1 MTTQLVVFAVVC
13 IYSPAVQ
20 AVLDETEIEYW
31 EPGGDVYEG
40 EELTLYVK
48 TAEDQEA
55 LIAAITEAQTE
66 AADEE
71 AEEDSANQELFDINE
86 REVD

>member
-40 EELTLYVK
+40 RNLRCMLK
-48 TAEDQEA
+48 QQRIRR
-55 LIAAITEAQTE
+55 L
-66 AADEE
+66 
-71 AEEDSANQELFDINE
+71 
-86 REVD
+86 